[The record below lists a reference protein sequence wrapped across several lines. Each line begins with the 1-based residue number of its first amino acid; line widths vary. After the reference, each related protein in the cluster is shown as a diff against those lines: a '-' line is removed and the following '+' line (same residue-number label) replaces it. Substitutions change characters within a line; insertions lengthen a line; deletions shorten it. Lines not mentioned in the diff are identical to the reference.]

1 MQNKVDVCINVF
13 GKPWQTL
20 CTLKSLMK
28 HSGDKIDKIYFI
40 KEKANLNSFL
50 RV

>member
-1 MQNKVDVCINVF
+1 MKVDVVISAY

-28 HSGDKIDKIYFI
+28 VR
-40 KEKANLNSFL
+40 NLSLNAINVKKNALSL
-50 RV
+50 KNRQYR